1 MDAAWCFLHAGELR
15 KEKMH
20 SILTTYHSFASYL
33 TDTDDE
39 PCCNRTN
46 IALGCRCEADAETD
60 ADAKR
65 LLKTDD
71 DDDTI
76 HTTASPL
83 ISTDAEAEAEAKQ
96 GHGQEGGS
104 IDTVHIVWMNHL
116 DVGFTNNI
124 ASVLNIY
131 WHEYFPKA
139 IQTAKEV
146 RANNKHTCNTTQQ
159 QPIFCVDS
167 CPELVR
173 ASLSLQFVMLHD
185 RMRKLTTNEKRHI
198 HLLISFSCSVLSCPV
213 RR

>member
-1 MDAAWCFLHAGELR
+1 MHQFLLEEKIDFYLWVSSEKKNKKKKAGLLGTYMHAPTDRTVLIQTRGAAWWFLHAGELR

-83 ISTDAEAEAEAKQ
+83 ISTEAEAEAEAKQ

-146 RANNKHTCNTTQQ
+146 K
-159 QPIFCVDS
+159 
-167 CPELVR
+167 
-173 ASLSLQFVMLHD
+173 
-185 RMRKLTTNEKRHI
+185 
-198 HLLISFSCSVLSCPV
+198 
-213 RR
+213 